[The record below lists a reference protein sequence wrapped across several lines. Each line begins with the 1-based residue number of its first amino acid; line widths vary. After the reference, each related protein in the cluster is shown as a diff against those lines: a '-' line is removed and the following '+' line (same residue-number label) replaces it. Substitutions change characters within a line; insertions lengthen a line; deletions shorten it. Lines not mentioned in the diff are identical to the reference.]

1 MKMQCNKT
9 KHVQNSVKFFNQKN
23 NKRKKPK
30 LTRSFFSVALV
41 TKEIE
46 MPRVQSVQLSVAYLR
61 LFIYLHLQ
69 IGL

>member
-1 MKMQCNKT
+1 MQCNKT

-46 MPRVQSVQLSVAYLR
+46 MPRVSNCP
-61 LFIYLHLQ
+61 
-69 IGL
+69 